1 MRHVPV
7 VRCAAL
13 VAALLLCV
21 APHTHAQSLRVRG
34 LRAPVSLARDS
45 AGIVHINARNEHDLF
60 FAQGYSAA
68 RDRLFQ
74 LELWRRQATGT
85 MAEVLGPRWIARDR
99 ASRLLRYR
107 GSMTTELQHYHPRG
121 AAIITAFVDG
131 INAYVARVAR
141 DSSLMPPELRWL
153 GITPG
158 RWTTSVVIS
167 RHNAL
172 AANARDEVTTA
183 RAVRAIGDD
192 AVVRRR
198 RFEPAPARVA
208 IDSAITQA
216 LDAGSDD
223 ALLAVYDAFKN
234 APQFRPDDVQ
244 PAVRKRAS
252 NPSDGDMPFSMF
264 PRTLGDADDM
274 QRDHG
279 TTAGAA
285 DRWESNN
292 WVIAGSRTASGRP
305 ILANDP
311 HRTIT
316 TPSLRYF
323 VHLTAPGWDVIGGG
337 EPAIPG
343 VAIGHNAHGAWGLT
357 VFGLD
362 VEDLYVYE
370 TSATDG
376 RSYRYQGVASTMRVE
391 YDTIRVRGA
400 PPVPIALRFTRHGPV
415 LFEDSTRHVAVALRA
430 AWFEAGG
437 APYLASLRIDQARN
451 WSEFRNAVGY
461 AHMPALN
468 WLWADTSGAIGWQSA
483 GIAPIR
489 KRWDGLVP
497 VPGDG
502 RFEWSGFLP
511 IAELPHAFRPA
522 GGYFATANALNVP
535 QDYSHADAIAR
546 TWAEPWRIRR
556 LTEVLDTLQ
565 LADIPMMQRL
575 QHDET
580 PVAARSLVAL
590 LRNAPLRNAPL
601 HSALANAARDSL
613 MTWNGVLAAQSVG
626 AAIYATWERT
636 LSASVATATLP
647 TRVRAILRT
656 VPLSRMVDWLER
668 ADTVLGIRPIQTRD
682 SLVSHSFDDAI
693 VALTTKL
700 GPDMARWQYGQAL
713 FHHVRIAHPLDGA
726 VTDSLRAWLSPGP
739 IARGGYANTVN
750 ATGNADNQTAGAS
763 LRVVFDLANW
773 DRATATNTPGQS
785 GDPRSP
791 HYRDLFAPWTQ
802 GRYTPLPFSRAAVQ
816 QRTETIEQLRP

>member
-1 MRHVPV
+1 MIGHIQV
-7 VRCAAL
+7 VRRVAL
-13 VAALLLCV
+13 VATLLV
-21 APHTHAQSLRVRG
+21 GAVQRTHAQSLRVRG
-34 LRAPVSLARDS
+34 LRAPVTMARDS
-45 AGIVHINARNEHDLF
+45 AGIVHITARNEHDLF
-60 FAQGYSAA
+60 FAQGYNSA

-107 GSMTTELQHYHPRG
+107 GPMAAELQHYHPRG
-121 AAIITAFVDG
+121 TAIVTAFVDG

-141 DSSLMPPELRWL
+141 DSSLLPPELRWL

-158 RWTTSVVIS
+158 RWTPSVVIS

-244 PAVRKRAS
+244 STVRRRAS
-252 NPSDGDMPFSMF
+252 DKSDGEIPFGMF
-264 PRTLGDADDM
+264 PPALDDTEDVR

-305 ILANDP
+305 MLANDP

-316 TPSLRYF
+316 TPSLRYLI
-323 VHLTAPGWDVIGGG
+323 HLTAPGWDVIGGG

-357 VFGLD
+357 IFGLD
-362 VEDLYVYE
+362 VEDLYTYE
-370 TSATDG
+370 TSAADA
-376 RSYRYQGVASTMRVE
+376 RSYRYNGVAATMRVE

-400 PPVPIALRFTRHGPV
+400 PPVPVTLRFTRHGPV

-430 AWFEAGG
+430 AWFEPGG
-437 APYLASLRIDQARN
+437 APYLASLRIDQART
-451 WSEFRNAVGY
+451 WSEFRKAVAY

-502 RFEWSGFLP
+502 RFEWSGFLSA
-511 IAELPHAFRPA
+511 AEMPHEFRPA
-522 GGYFATANALNVP
+522 SGYVATANALNVP
-535 QDYSHADAIAR
+535 RDYAHVDAIAR
-546 TWAEPWRIRR
+546 TWAEPWRLRR
-556 LTEVLDTLQ
+556 LTEVLDTLR
-565 LADIPMMQRL
+565 LADVPMMQRL
-575 QHDET
+575 QHDEL
-580 PVAARSLVAL
+580 PVAARALVAL
-590 LRNAPLRNAPL
+590 LRSAPL
-601 HSALANAARDSL
+601 HGTPANAARDSL
-613 MTWNGVLAAQSVG
+613 LAWNGVLSPQSVG

-636 LSASVATATLP
+636 LSAAVAAATLP
-647 TRVRAILRT
+647 PRVRPILRT
-656 VPLSRMVDWLER
+656 VPLSRVVEWLTN
-668 ADTVLGIRPIQTRD
+668 ADSVLGTTPVRTRD
-682 SLVSHSFDDAI
+682 SLVSKSFDEAI
-693 VALTTKL
+693 VALTAKL

-713 FHHVRIAHPLDGA
+713 FHHVRIAHLLDGA
-726 VTDSLRAWLSPGP
+726 VTDSLRQWLSPGP

-773 DRATATNTPGQS
+773 DRAMATNTPGQS

-791 HYRDLFAPWTQ
+791 HYRDLFAPWAQ
-802 GRYTPLPFSRAAVQ
+802 GRYYLLPFSRAAVQ
-816 QRTETIEQLRP
+816 QRTETIEYLRP